1 VQVAIPVVLTVRVVI
16 TFTPLME
23 PDLVRFNKT
32 RITGILRWLEIDG
45 YVLQRQFIFIFERQL
60 SFELLP
66 IPRISVCY
74 KQTVF
79 SIFTKGERIVC
90 SVCMR
95 LAPELDCLT
104 HFVVIIWRS
113 SFEQEMGCRRLGRPN
128 EGGNIKDDR
137 SMPAQASLK
146 SGKKNATKVLR
157 GVFSKKGCSEGCSN
171 LRPQGSS

>member
-1 VQVAIPVVLTVRVVI
+1 MFLKDNLSL
-16 TFTPLME
+16 FLK
-23 PDLVRFNKT
+23 DNFHLNCC
-32 RITGILRWLEIDG
+32 
-45 YVLQRQFIFIFERQL
+45 QFQ
-60 SFELLP
+60 ELAYAT
-66 IPRISVCY
+66 ICSA
-74 KQTVF
+74 QTVF

-113 SFEQEMGCRRLGRPN
+113 SFEREMGCRRLGRPN

-137 SMPAQASLK
+137 SMLPRRVFK
-146 SGKKNATKVLR
+146 VENKKTPHR
-157 GVFSKKGCSEGCSN
+157 CSEGFPQKKGCSEGCSN